1 MWPKMNSMLTVS
13 FFPESLGVPQPKK
26 DTKTIGDR
34 SEAQVLA
41 TLIDAGYHVA
51 IPFGENH
58 RYDFIVE
65 DPNGRLLRIQVKTGR
80 LKNGAIRFNGFSS
93 HSHRGGLHAR
103 RYCGEI
109 DFFAV
114 YCFENQTVYFV
125 PEEQAAVRPLLRIA
139 RPRNNMKKTIV
150 WAERFALPPHEQK
163 CDELKAVR
171 RPLTLDSRRTR

>member
-1 MWPKMNSMLTVS
+1 MLTVS

-103 RYCGEI
+103 
-109 DFFAV
+109 
-114 YCFENQTVYFV
+114 
-125 PEEQAAVRPLLRIA
+125 
-139 RPRNNMKKTIV
+139 
-150 WAERFALPPHEQK
+150 
-163 CDELKAVR
+163 
-171 RPLTLDSRRTR
+171 